1 MRPSASTKKAH
12 PVLIFWIIV
21 GWVGFFVLPWY
32 GVEDGLLRLGW
43 LLDGY
48 PFDADYAPAAF
59 LLAQGKKLWLAPLIV
74 PLIAPFF
81 VLRRAKT
88 DPLHAKVLI
97 AAGAIGFSWLIIQG
111 FSIGLRGFNF
121 AWLTALFGDLGDRQ
135 FGMGYGA
142 LLLASSFL
150 FLFTQGIAAR
160 GAVNGDVFV
169 VGAIGGVIVIVTT
182 FVFFPIAKMLTA
194 AFITE
199 DGGYSPLVF
208 AGKFFDDRLWGV
220 GCFWGAR
227 CGAALNSLVL
237 AVLVGAI
244 TAALGLVFALVVTRS
259 GFKFKGGL
267 RALTVLPIITPPFV
281 IGLALILLFGMS
293 GSVTKFVAEFF
304 GVQPTRWLYGLP
316 GILIAQV
323 LAFTPIAFL
332 VLIGVVEGVSPSMEE
347 AAQTLR
353 ANKWQVFRTVTLP
366 LIRPGLANAFLL
378 GFIESMADFGNPL
391 VLGGNFDVLSTEIFF
406 AIVGA
411 QYDQGRA
418 AVLAIVLLGFTL
430 TAFYAQRAWLGKKS
444 YTTVSGKGDAGLH
457 PLMPRR
463 LSTPVFVIAGI
474 WASFTIIVYGMIIY
488 GSFVEL
494 WGVRDTLTFKHY
506 ITAFSFR
513 LEDGGIRWTGAA
525 WDSFWTT
532 IYIAAVAAPL
542 TAIVG
547 LITAYLLTRQN
558 FAGKNAFE
566 FGTMLSFAIP
576 GTVIGVSYIL
586 AFNVPPIEITGTG
599 IILIVSF
606 VFRNMP
612 VGVRAGIASMSQ
624 LDKSLDESSLTL
636 GANSWQTFRR
646 VILPLLRPAILA
658 ALVYSFVR
666 AMTAISAV
674 IFLVSAQYNM
684 ATSYIIGRVENN
696 DYGLAIAYST
706 ALIFVML
713 AAVGLLQVLVGRTKI
728 GRRTQF
734 GAGK

>member
-1 MRPSASTKKAH
+1 M
-12 PVLIFWIIV
+12 
-21 GWVGFFVLPWY
+21 
-32 GVEDGLLRLGW
+32 EDGFLSFEW
-43 LLDGY
+43 LVGGY
-48 PFDADYAPAAF
+48 PFDPDFAPAAF
-59 LLAQGKKLWLAPLIV
+59 LIGQGEKLWLSPLLIPLAAPLFI
-74 PLIAPFF
+74 LN
-81 VLRRAKT
+81 RKKS
-88 DPLHAKVLI
+88 DPLYAKVLLLS
-97 AAGAIGFSWLIIQG
+97 GAVGFSWLMAQG
-111 FSIGLRGFNF
+111 FGIGIRGFTF
-121 AWLTALFGDLGDRQ
+121 EWLTALFGDLGDRQ

-142 LLLASSFL
+142 LLVASAFL

-160 GAVNGDVFV
+160 GAINGDVFV
-169 VGAIGGVIVIVTT
+169 VSAIGGVIVIVTT
-182 FVFFPIAKMLTA
+182 FVFFPISKMLLA
-194 AFITE
+194 AFVTE
-199 DGGYSPLVF
+199 EGGYSATIF
-208 AGKFFDDRLWGV
+208 AAKFFDDRLWGL
-220 GCFWGAR
+220 GCLTGGR
-227 CGAALNSLVL
+227 CGVAWNSLFL
-237 AVLVGAI
+237 AILVGFL
-244 TAALGLVFALVVTRS
+244 TTVLGLVFALVVTRS
-259 GFKFKGGL
+259 GFRYKRAL

-281 IGLALILLFGMS
+281 IGLALILLFGLS
-293 GSVTKFVAEFF
+293 GSVTQFVADLF
-304 GVQPTRWLYGLP
+304 GVQPTRWLYGMP
-316 GILIAQV
+316 GVLIAQT

-353 ANKWQVFRTVTLP
+353 ANRWQTFRTVSLP
-366 LIRPGLANAFLL
+366 LMRPGLANAFLL

-411 QYDQGRA
+411 QYDQSRA
-418 AVLAIVLLGFTL
+418 AVLAMVLLFFTL
-430 TAFYAQRAWLGKKS
+430 SAFYAQRMWLGKKS
-444 YTTVSGKGDAGLH
+444 YTTVSGKGDAGVH
-457 PLMPRR
+457 PLMPSG
-463 LSTPVFVIAGI
+463 LSVPVFIAAGM
-474 WASFTIIVYGMIIY
+474 WGLFTIIVYAMILY
-488 GSFVEL
+488 GSVVEL
-494 WGVRDTLTFKHY
+494 WGVNNTLTFKHY
-506 ITAFSFR
+506 VTAFSVR
-513 LEDGGIRWTGAA
+513 IEESGIRWTGAA

-532 IYIAAVAAPL
+532 IYIAAAAAPL

-547 LITAYLLTRQN
+547 LITAYLLTRQT

-606 VFRNMP
+606 IFRNMP

-636 GANSWQTFRR
+636 GANSWQTFRK

-674 IFLVSAQYNM
+674 IFLVSAEYDM

-706 ALIFVML
+706 TLIFVML
-713 AAVGLLQVLVGRTKI
+713 AVVGMMQVIVGRTEI
-728 GRRTQF
+728 GRRLNQSRTNV
-734 GAGK
+734 